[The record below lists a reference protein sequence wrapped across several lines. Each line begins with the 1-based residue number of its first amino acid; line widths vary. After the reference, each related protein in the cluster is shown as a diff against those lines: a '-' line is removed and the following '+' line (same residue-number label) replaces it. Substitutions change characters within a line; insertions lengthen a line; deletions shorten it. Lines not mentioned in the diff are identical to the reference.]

1 VDSNGLPKSTS
12 LWLNPRVVIA
22 LHSPSALLE
31 TGLHMCPPEKSQD
44 KGRLRCPAVRS
55 LRSGL
60 FKHNREKLAY
70 FTYFGG
76 EDGGISL
83 QFRLVGGEGGIRTV
97 GTASLL

>member
-1 VDSNGLPKSTS
+1 VDSNGLTKSTS

-31 TGLHMCPPEKSQD
+31 TGLHSCPPEKSQD

-83 QFRLVGGEGGIRTV
+83 QFRLAGGAEWIRTV